1 MPQASQQTL
10 QSLKRSIDARLS
22 RFRSLA
28 ERAEAEYRD
37 LTDAEFANARH
48 LLDEA
53 EALRVTLQELMQ

>member
-1 MPQASQQTL
+1 
-10 QSLKRSIDARLS
+10 
-22 RFRSLA
+22 LA